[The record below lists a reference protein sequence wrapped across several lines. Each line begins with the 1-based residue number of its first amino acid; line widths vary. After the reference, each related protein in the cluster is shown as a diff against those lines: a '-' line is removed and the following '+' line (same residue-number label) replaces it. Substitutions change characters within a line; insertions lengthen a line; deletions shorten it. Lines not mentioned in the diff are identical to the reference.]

1 MPIPDSVM
9 NDFIRNYE
17 PADAAHNYIFK
28 DGTTEYIIFAGV
40 EQADLRKKE
49 KKEKKKFD
57 AFIIKNGLTI
67 PEPYRTNN
75 EDIRFLMTTSWDA
88 QGAYDSMVLHE
99 QYLLNVQV

>member
-1 MPIPDSVM
+1 M
-9 NDFIRNYE
+9 
-17 PADAAHNYIFK
+17 
-28 DGTTEYIIFAGV
+28 
-40 EQADLRKKE
+40 DLRKKE

-88 QGAYDSMVLHE
+88 
-99 QYLLNVQV
+99 